1 MFDFFYRCFT
11 HCWICLVCPLL
22 CVHHGLQKVQYVSSV
37 CDSVI
42 FYQHTDL
49 RLIIHRTFTQVG
61 NPSQSEGSSSI
72 MGYDGNKALAL
83 FSRTQ
88 RGNNRVKCLAHE
100 HNLQVLQQRSSQR
113 TPLLKSIVEP
123 QWKKCAI
130 RGGGPLP

>member
-1 MFDFFYRCFT
+1 MFDFFHRCFT

-37 CDSVI
+37 CDSVL

>member
-37 CDSVI
+37 CDSVL

-61 NPSQSEGSSSI
+61 NLSQSEGCSSI

-88 RGNNRVKCLAHE
+88 RGNNRDKCLAHE
-100 HNLQVLQQRSSQR
+100 HNTGATTKIIIENPALEKYSR
-113 TPLLKSIVEP
+113 TSTEKE
-123 QWKKCAI
+123 CH
-130 RGGGPLP
+130 